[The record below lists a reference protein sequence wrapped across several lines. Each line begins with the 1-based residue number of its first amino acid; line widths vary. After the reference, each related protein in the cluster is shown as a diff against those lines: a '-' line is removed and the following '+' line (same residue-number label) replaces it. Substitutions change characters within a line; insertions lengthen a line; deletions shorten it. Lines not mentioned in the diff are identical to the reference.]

1 MTLRRADMKKEYV
14 APEVELVELDE
25 ILTKD
30 SGDLDDD
37 ELGYAPIDW

>member
-14 APEVELVELDE
+14 TPEVELVELDE

>member
-1 MTLRRADMKKEYV
+1 MKKEYV